1 MDATECYASFILLD
15 NIYFSNRNCGI
26 VLQPDF
32 GFGEGNSRVGYCV
45 DGVKKNFHHFHI
57 S

>member
-45 DGVKKNFHHFHI
+45 DGVQKNFHHFHI